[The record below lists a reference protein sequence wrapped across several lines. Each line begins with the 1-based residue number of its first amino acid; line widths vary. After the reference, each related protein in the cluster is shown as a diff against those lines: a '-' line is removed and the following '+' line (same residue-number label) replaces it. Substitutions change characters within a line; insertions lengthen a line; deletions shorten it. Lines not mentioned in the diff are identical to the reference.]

1 MKKILTFLAAFLG
14 LFVAGYAQ
22 NDGKVNGT
30 VIDGSQKTIESATI
44 ALLRVRDSS
53 TVKFSIADKT
63 GRFAF
68 ENYGDN
74 DYQSGTFSSSRARG
88 TEASPS
94 NLLDNDHLFSING
107 GGCRDTR
114 RYETI

>member
-68 ENYGDN
+68 ENVPAG
-74 DYQSGTFSSSRARG
+74 
-88 TEASPS
+88 
-94 NLLDNDHLFSING
+94 
-107 GGCRDTR
+107 
-114 RYETI
+114 RYLVTTPV